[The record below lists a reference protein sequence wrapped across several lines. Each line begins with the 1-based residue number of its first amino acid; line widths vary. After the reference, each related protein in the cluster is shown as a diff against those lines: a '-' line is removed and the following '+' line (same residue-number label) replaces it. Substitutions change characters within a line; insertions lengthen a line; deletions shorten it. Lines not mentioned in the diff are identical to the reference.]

1 MAKATNDSTAITT
14 LVMSQNEV
22 DYIKKEFHIDI
33 SDVYNTRIL
42 MESYNLLGISIV
54 DESLEIAKFMWD
66 TGEDLWE
73 TVAFNNLE
81 RESND
86 NTYKKVVNLMTKV
99 M

>member
-1 MAKATNDSTAITT
+1 
-14 LVMSQNEV
+14 
-22 DYIKKEFHIDI
+22 
-33 SDVYNTRIL
+33 
-42 MESYNLLGISIV
+42 MEQYNLLGMSIV

-73 TVAFNNLE
+73 TVSFNNLE